1 MQLAKG
7 NPCCKLLFLLRTGTI
22 LSKFSDVTNL
32 GGVVHTQSGCAAIQ
46 RDLDRL
52 DGELGA
58 EEPDE
63 VQQGQV
69 QGPASGEKQSH
80 APVQVWGR
88 PAGEQLCGEGPGCPG
103 G

>member
-1 MQLAKG
+1 M
-7 NPCCKLLFLLRTGTI
+7 LFLFIMKWI
-22 LSKFSDVTNL
+22 LNQNRISTFLFMNR
-32 GGVVHTQSGCAAIQ
+32 SGQA
-46 RDLDRL
+46 
-52 DGELGA
+52 GELGR

-69 QGPASGEKQSH
+69 QGPAPGEEQPH
-80 APVQVWGR
+80 ASVQAWGG